1 MKLLKEIE
9 MTKKTLKHFGLD
21 KSVLAD
27 HYMGYTEQI
36 KNIGIAITRHIKKG
50 KGKAIIYF
58 DPDFPRYLIKYEN
71 DVLKEEIL

>member
-1 MKLLKEIE
+1 MCEAELTKE
-9 MTKKTLKHFGLD
+9 TLNHFDLE

-36 KNIGIAITRHIKKG
+36 KNIGIAITKHIKKG
-50 KGKAIIYF
+50 KGKVIIYF

-71 DVLKEEIL
+71 DALREETLWT

>member
-1 MKLLKEIE
+1 MNECE
-9 MTKKTLKHFGLD
+9 MTKETLKHFGLD
-21 KSVLAD
+21 KSVRED

-36 KNIGIAITRHIKKG
+36 KNIGIAIKKHIKKG

-71 DVLKEEIL
+71 DALKEEIL